1 MPYCLAINVSTSIAV
16 KRKQTSQL
24 LVSEQAL
31 SLTDA
36 LSSTGCNGLLSGGC
50 RQLKRLPGM
59 TAVGIE
65 ILGIEMLGI
74 ATLRAHRAARAP
86 LDRRVRAL
94 VSYLQY
100 SETSLSGPGGRWG
113 SVVVFG
119 WRALRPPR
127 VVFVIGCVSCGSSP
141 LSDPDSSGSS
151 SF

>member
-86 LDRRVRAL
+86 R
-94 VSYLQY
+94 
-100 SETSLSGPGGRWG
+100 SESWSSDGAP
-113 SVVVFG
+113 F
-119 WRALRPPR
+119 AHP
-127 VVFVIGCVSCGSSP
+127 VSC
-141 LSDPDSSGSS
+141 LL
-151 SF
+151 

>member
-74 ATLRAHRAARAP
+74 ATLRAHRARARP
-86 LDRRVRAL
+86 LIGEYERWSVIYSIVRRV
-94 VSYLQY
+94 
-100 SETSLSGPGGRWG
+100 
-113 SVVVFG
+113 
-119 WRALRPPR
+119 
-127 VVFVIGCVSCGSSP
+127 
-141 LSDPDSSGSS
+141 
-151 SF
+151 